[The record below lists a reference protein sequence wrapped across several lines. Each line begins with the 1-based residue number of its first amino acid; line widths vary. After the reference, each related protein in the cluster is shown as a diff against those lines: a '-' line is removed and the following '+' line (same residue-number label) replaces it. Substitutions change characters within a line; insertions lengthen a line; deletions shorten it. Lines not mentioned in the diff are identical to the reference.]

1 MRARA
6 IFLILVGAFGLA
18 GSASAGTYSGGTGE
32 PNDPYRI
39 ATAND
44 LNDIGNHSND
54 WDKHFLMVN
63 DINLADYTGAEFNMI
78 GYLEAWHS
86 TENEPFSG
94 VFDGNGH
101 AVWNFTHVSTD
112 KDAVGLF
119 RYVFGPDAE
128 IRDVALADPNL
139 DSGRDG
145 VGALVGWLR
154 AGRVMGCQVRG
165 GRVSGSFATGGL
177 VGDNSGIISGSL
189 AAVYN
194 SGVVSDCYAVG
205 DVFGMDLVGG
215 LVGSN
220 IHGAISNSYATG
232 FVSGALINGGLL
244 GDHLGTISGCFWDTE
259 TSGTNDGVAS
269 VDPDPEGAKGKTTA
283 EMQTEST
290 FTDAGWDF
298 VQIWDIGG
306 GQTYPFLRVYSAGD
320 LNHDGWVDFFDVAIL
335 ADDWLE
341 GK

>member
-1 MRARA
+1 
-6 IFLILVGAFGLA
+6 
-18 GSASAGTYSGGTGE
+18 
-32 PNDPYRI
+32 
-39 ATAND
+39 
-44 LNDIGNHSND
+44 
-54 WDKHFLMVN
+54 
-63 DINLADYTGAEFNMI
+63 I

-177 VGDNSGIISGSL
+177 VGDNSGIISGSR
-189 AAVYN
+189 AAVYVSGDWYVGALVGFN

-205 DVFGMDLVGG
+205 DVLGMDLVGG

-244 GDHLGTISGCFWDTE
+244 GDHH
-259 TSGTNDGVAS
+259 
-269 VDPDPEGAKGKTTA
+269 AKGK
-283 EMQTEST
+283 
-290 FTDAGWDF
+290 
-298 VQIWDIGG
+298 
-306 GQTYPFLRVYSAGD
+306 YVY
-320 LNHDGWVDFFDVAIL
+320 
-335 ADDWLE
+335 
-341 GK
+341 